1 MNNFVNPYNF
11 IRFPEHK
18 AKAYE
23 DKDVHTG
30 VIEYTIRTKTPLFIP
45 NSSNMNTYDKDATD
59 KALDFFSY
67 DSLKGKTNYRE
78 YHEPVI
84 PGSELRGMV
93 RSIYE
98 AITKSCMSVLNSE
111 ERPAKRTGEIF
122 KPGLIYRDR
131 DGLLSLVEAED
142 CLYQEKQSNGKYV
155 KFKDT
160 SQTKEFVEGQKVFF
174 EKVDRG
180 KNAKS
185 IAIDVSATC
194 ASQGATSGYLIKG
207 MPGPR
212 MSRSDKQKHNAHIFV
227 PLRKKVEDIGKSD
240 IEGLKMVILNYQS
253 QPNCE
258 KSYKQYEKQLSAFL
272 ANKDVNYFP
281 VYYSKLVQGEK
292 RVLYLSP
299 AAITKE
305 ISNHNIGTLAGEFVS
320 CKFIEERCPGR
331 DLFGMVGKSNT
342 ESKASK
348 LRFSDAKV
356 NKLDSLK
363 MYYDDPVR
371 LPELSSPKLGNTE
384 FYLKRPENAYFW
396 TYDYFIQG
404 EGDLKLDAASLRGR
418 KFYWNQP
425 DMKYPKNV
433 EPTKRN
439 VTVRPV
445 KEGNIFCGK
454 VFFNRIS
461 GKQLRQILWIL
472 NSGNRSEQENDIAFK
487 LGAAKPLGFGSVQL
501 NVTDVKERKFVV
513 EDGKLCY
520 TNSSSN
526 DFRTIYSYDECGFDP
541 DCKTQFMNMVSY
553 EKMRGKTIAYPFTE
567 NQRKEY
573 EESGTVNEG
582 FRWFVENHMIYPRE
596 RGCIQFS
603 NPKSGM
609 PQQRVQNVVK
619 NVLPDSD
626 YVNVPMPKA
635 NHAVAKSQNK
645 ANEIVGCVKNYSN
658 NNKKVCIEVKGKANL
673 WIHVSVFAKKL
684 HKKVDLRKDF
694 PIGTEIVVKDIGK
707 DENGYQTYEYI
718 R

>member
-30 VIEYTIRTKTPLFIP
+30 VIEYTIKTKTPLFIP
-45 NSSNMNTYDKDATD
+45 NSSNMNAYDKDATD

-84 PGSELRGMV
+84 PGSELHGMV

-122 KPGLIYRDR
+122 KPGLIYRDKN
-131 DGLLSLVEAED
+131 GQLSLVEAED
-142 CLYQEKQSNGKYV
+142 CLYQEKQKNGQNVTFNATFRTDK
-155 KFKDT
+155 
-160 SQTKEFVEGQKVFF
+160 FVEGQKVFF
-174 EKVDRG
+174 KKKNRG
-180 KNAKS
+180 ENIKP
-185 IAIDVSATC
+185 IAINVSAQ
-194 ASQGATSGYLIKG
+194 SVNQSATSGYLIKG
-207 MPGPR
+207 MSGP
-212 MSRSDKQKHNAHIFV
+212 KKHNAHIFI
-227 PLRKKVEDIGKSD
+227 PLRKKVKNIGKSD

-258 KSYKQYEKQLSAFL
+258 KSYKQYEKQLSVFL
-272 ANKDVNYFP
+272 ANKDENYFP
-281 VYYSKLVQGEK
+281 VYYSELVQGEN
-292 RVLYLSP
+292 RALYLSP

-305 ISNHNIGTLAGEFVS
+305 ISHHDIGTLAGEFVS
-320 CKFIEERCPGR
+320 CKFIEERCPGC

-348 LRFSDAKV
+348 IRFSDAKV
-356 NKLDSLK
+356 SKKDSLE
-363 MYYDDPVR
+363 MYYDASVQ

-404 EGDLKLDAASLRGR
+404 EGKLKLDAASLRGR

-425 DMKYPKNV
+425 DMQYPKNV
-433 EPTKRN
+433 VGTKRN

-445 KEGNIFCGK
+445 KEENKFCGK

-472 NSGNRSEQENDIAFK
+472 NCGDRSEQENDIVFK

-501 NVTDVKERKFVV
+501 TVTDVKERKFVV
-513 EDGKLCY
+513 ENGKLCY
-520 TNSSSN
+520 TNTSSD
-526 DFRTIYSYDECGFDP
+526 DFRTIYSYDACGFDP

-553 EKMRGKTIAYPFTE
+553 EKMRGKTIAYPFTD

-573 EESGTVNEG
+573 EKNGTVNEG
-582 FRWFVENHMIYPRE
+582 FRWFVENHMIYPKKKARE
-596 RGCIQFS
+596 RAI
-603 NPKSGM
+603 
-609 PQQRVQNVVK
+609 
-619 NVLPDSD
+619 L
-626 YVNVPMPKA
+626 
-635 NHAVAKSQNK
+635 
-645 ANEIVGCVKNYSN
+645 YS
-658 NNKKVCIEVKGKANL
+658 I
-673 WIHVSVFAKKL
+673 F
-684 HKKVDLRKDF
+684 
-694 PIGTEIVVKDIGK
+694 
-707 DENGYQTYEYI
+707 
-718 R
+718 